1 MLFAASILAVA
12 SLRLPSLHVLWMFP
26 ASWLLGTLSLAF
38 PISLLSVPGR
48 LYGMLCCVG
57 LDQEEVERNSRKVA
71 RFQELLTE
79 GMDPE
84 RTAEQVKAEEE
95 SRGDKV

>member
-1 MLFAASILAVA
+1 
-12 SLRLPSLHVLWMFP
+12 
-26 ASWLLGTLSLAF
+26 
-38 PISLLSVPGR
+38 
-48 LYGMLCCVG
+48 MLCCVG